1 MNIQGTAMTIDS
13 FRPAATRI
21 LDPIARSVA
30 NKGISPNALSV
41 GSLVCAALA
50 GISFYFSVDN
60 PLSALIAILFVALN
74 SFLDALDGAVARYLR
89 TDSKKGDFLDHVID
103 RYSDVFIICGMFFGG
118 HVHWQIGTI
127 AIVCVLLTSYLG
139 TQAQALGIGRFYGG
153 IMGRA
158 DRLVLILIASLAY
171 YIYSEA
177 IFGYTIIGWSLVVIA
192 IGSHITAIQ
201 RMASIWKR
209 L

>member
-1 MNIQGTAMTIDS
+1 MTIDS

-21 LDPIARSVA
+21 LDPIARRVA

-41 GSLVCAALA
+41 ASLVCAALA

-60 PLSALIAILFVALN
+60 PLGALIAIFFVALN

-118 HVHWQIGTI
+118 HVQWQIGTI

-201 RMASIWKR
+201 RMGSIWKR

>member
-1 MNIQGTAMTIDS
+1 MTIDS
-13 FRPAATRI
+13 LRPAASKI

-30 NKGISPNALSV
+30 SAGISPNALSLA
-41 GSLVCAALA
+41 SLAFAALA
-50 GISFYFSVDN
+50 GICFYFSVEY
-60 PLSALIAILFVALN
+60 PLGALVAVFFVALN
-74 SFLDALDGAVARYLR
+74 SFFDALDGAVARYLR

-118 HVHWQIGTI
+118 HVQWQIGTV
-127 AIVCVLLTSYLG
+127 AIICVLLTSYLG

-158 DRLVLILIASLAY
+158 DRLVLILLAAVVY
-171 YIYSEA
+171 YFYSEA
-177 IFGYTIIGWSLVVIA
+177 VFGYTTIGWCIIIIA

-201 RMASIWKR
+201 RMGSIWKR

>member
-1 MNIQGTAMTIDS
+1 MTIDS

-60 PLSALIAILFVALN
+60 PLSALIAIFFVALN

-118 HVHWQIGTI
+118 HVQWQIGTV

-171 YIYSEA
+171 YIHSEA
-177 IFGYTIIGWSLVVIA
+177 IFGYTTIGWCLIVIA

-201 RMASIWKR
+201 RMGSIWKR